1 MTPDPTTATADPPQ
15 TRAMRPSWRFAGAH
29 PAHALA
35 LGLGAGLGRIAPGT
49 AGTLWAWA
57 GFLLLDRV
65 LDDQGWAIA
74 LVLALLVG
82 WWAAT
87 VTSEHLQVAD
97 SSHIVCDEVV
107 AFWLI
112 LWLLSPAPFVEQL
125 VAFALFRLFDAFK
138 WGPVRWAD
146 RHFKGLGWRGGL
158 GIMLDDLVAAGLTL
172 LVLAWLRASAL
183 APWW

>member
-1 MTPDPTTATADPPQ
+1 MNEQAAPGAAAPT
-15 TRAMRPSWRFAGAH
+15 RPTWRFAGAH
-29 PAHALA
+29 PARAIA
-35 LGLGAGLGRIAPGT
+35 FGFGAGLGRIAPGT

-57 GFLLLDRV
+57 TFLLLDRA
-65 LDDQGWAIA
+65 LGDSGWAIFLGISMA
-74 LVLALLVG
+74 LG

-87 VTSEHLQVAD
+87 LTSQHLQVTD

-112 LWLLSPAPFVEQL
+112 LWLLSPAPFWEQL
-125 VAFALFRLFDAFK
+125 AAFGLFRLFDAVK

-146 RHFKGLGWRGGL
+146 THFKGLGWRGGL

-172 LVLAWLRASAL
+172 LVLAWLRASDL